1 MDRYFIELM
10 LDQLN
15 KGSNTFKKQAWEDM
29 LNSFNAKFCLQLGK
43 RILKQRYEKL
53 LKYYSD
59 IRSLIEQKG
68 FSWDEN
74 QQMVVAE
81 DGAWDKYIKAHPDAC
96 SYRRKKLL
104 NYEEL
109 GLIYGNAI
117 IDDGHMHRD
126 KNFEKGN
133 LQIKIGG
140 EDTQCHPDDDYS
152 KTYWTPSSDRYFI
165 DLMLEEVH
173 RGSKIDTSF
182 NIQAWIDMALLVRE
196 RFGLPHDKDLL
207 RSRHKHFRNL
217 YYDMKN
223 LLYQRGSSWDETRQ
237 LIAAYDDVCDAYF
250 KGHSD
255 AKSYRTKPGPN
266 FNDLC
271 LIYGNSN
278 LGGKGNLL
286 GLDIGCC
293 GANQLNDSHQQRTAK
308 WTPSRDR
315 YFINLM
321 LEQVRQGYMV
331 SQKFNEEAWGE
342 MATKLNA
349 EFGSH
354 YNRNDLK
361 IRFINLRKRFND
373 MKILI
378 DDNGFYWDEMHQM
391 ITANDDHWD
400 LYLKEHPEARAYH
413 CRTLPNYNDL
423 FLIYG
428 NANPNWKHYD
438 STPLTCGFK
447 HAFEL
452 NLDEDD
458 KCPSS
463 RGHPRIQHWTKAM
476 ENYFIDLMLEQVQKG
491 NKNGHTFNEQAWAWI
506 ITSFNEKFG
515 LLLDK
520 DILENWYVSL
530 MKVYENMTD
539 LLNQPGFAWEEIQQ
553 VVIADDDTWKEYIEE
568 HPDAI
573 KYRDRNMAVYNDLC
587 AIYDDT
593 TPFKRSSCPDLESE
607 IDNNA
612 LDVGI
617 NDIFQDLQDLVAEFE
632 IPDCRKKRKSA
643 TSSTSACST
652 KSQRCNKRVL
662 RRTRNS
668 NPHVGKLLV
677 PKEEGKDFTSIV
689 TPELGANPHMVK
701 LLVAKEE
708 GKDYIPIET
717 IVDALQVLPGM
728 NDELFLEA
736 CKLLEN
742 EKKIKMFVAM
752 DVNQRTKWLLKKLQ
766 RQLH

>member
-1 MDRYFIELM
+1 MVTPKFIEAQLLLDLTVKGVKLTELDAPDFEMRESPDCSHYHLYALSNLYSMQQGERESVIFM
-10 LDQLN
+10 LHDQSSRDIFLLVAPRRN
-15 KGSNTFKKQAWEDM
+15 RALTNFSDLCLIYAYTTADGRFSLSSHDIDFDDDIKG
-29 LNSFNAKFCLQLGK
+29 
-43 RILKQRYEKL
+43 
-53 LKYYSD
+53 
-59 IRSLIEQKG
+59 
-68 FSWDEN
+68 
-74 QQMVVAE
+74 
-81 DGAWDKYIKAHPDAC
+81 AHPDAC

-250 KGHSD
+250 K
-255 AKSYRTKPGPN
+255 
-266 FNDLC
+266 
-271 LIYGNSN
+271 
-278 LGGKGNLL
+278 
-286 GLDIGCC
+286 
-293 GANQLNDSHQQRTAK
+293 
-308 WTPSRDR
+308 
-315 YFINLM
+315 
-321 LEQVRQGYMV
+321 
-331 SQKFNEEAWGE
+331 
-342 MATKLNA
+342 
-349 EFGSH
+349 
-354 YNRNDLK
+354 
-361 IRFINLRKRFND
+361 
-373 MKILI
+373 
-378 DDNGFYWDEMHQM
+378 
-391 ITANDDHWD
+391 
-400 LYLKEHPEARAYH
+400 
-413 CRTLPNYNDL
+413 
-423 FLIYG
+423 
-428 NANPNWKHYD
+428 
-438 STPLTCGFK
+438 
-447 HAFEL
+447 
-452 NLDEDD
+452 
-458 KCPSS
+458 
-463 RGHPRIQHWTKAM
+463 
-476 ENYFIDLMLEQVQKG
+476 
-491 NKNGHTFNEQAWAWI
+491 
-506 ITSFNEKFG
+506 
-515 LLLDK
+515 
-520 DILENWYVSL
+520 
-530 MKVYENMTD
+530 
-539 LLNQPGFAWEEIQQ
+539 
-553 VVIADDDTWKEYIEE
+553 E